1 MIDPTNQSI
10 NHPRRLS
17 LAENPVP
24 LKESLL
30 LALDLPETDWRPDY
44 GSKEEVRAF
53 VDSGWVDS
61 IRA

>member
-1 MIDPTNQSI
+1 M
-10 NHPRRLS
+10 
-17 LAENPVP
+17 P